1 MIAKREE
8 VFLLKDYLGNKD
20 YRSGGVVIAITIVLI
35 LIIYALFSTSKTG
48 HKPTR
53 TGAQGRA
60 WTEAARERQ
69 EDMRELAAEGGA
81 NGNRQINIKQGQN
94 LVVF

>member
-48 HKPTR
+48 HKLTR
-53 TGAQGRA
+53 TMGQRTM
-60 WTEAARERQ
+60 TEAARERQ
-69 EDMRELAAEGGA
+69 EDMRERAAEGGA
-81 NGNRQINIKQGQN
+81 NGNRHINIKQGQN